1 MNIRKAKITNEIIPP
16 FLSLFKDYNSN
27 LRTRLKAN
35 SFFLSFDEKSKKT
48 FNKFVLLSNERFK
61 KMKYGGN
68 LNHILS
74 NQKNNYIKIN
84 NDIKN
89 DILYTSNYPSIER
102 NKLIKSVNILKT
114 KEISSLREKLYET
127 LRYTSPYENKVE
139 KFRKKLFNDKAI
151 TIKDKDSQ
159 ISDRKTYKSFS
170 QNDEN
175 DIKDK
180 IDLIKS
186 NTKDSIIE
194 DQENFD
200 KGLETYKD
208 FLKNKKN
215 ELVNGKE
222 KKKMI
227 KIYKNDFSDI
237 ESHINE
243 NNIKSLTYKTKS
255 STNKKK
261 KKKEDTKFEINI
273 LYKIKYFNSK
283 NKRKDIFPKL
293 KHTEDEQEELLNNE
307 GIFKER
313 ARQSNIY
320 FNFKTFNNL
329 DMKNTIGL
337 VNKEVK
343 NGINLDNKFKKQ
355 KMKFNMHYHT
365 LNGINDF
372 EDFEKA
378 KPHTSKKFVENQK
391 SSNEH
396 KVLKNRKVSEH
407 EKIMEEFQKI
417 YEEKKMR
424 WKKEDEDKEKRKI
437 IQKKE
442 KEEIINYLF
451 SLENKKNKKKI

>member
-1 MNIRKAKITNEIIPP
+1 MNAKKAKKTNKIIPP
-16 FLSLFKDYNSN
+16 LLSLFNEYNYN

-48 FNKFVLLSNERFK
+48 FNKFIILSNERFK
-61 KMKYGGN
+61 LMKYGGN
-68 LNHILS
+68 LNQILTK
-74 NQKNNYIKIN
+74 QKMNYNKIN
-84 NDIKN
+84 NDIKK
-89 DILYTSNYPSIER
+89 DILFTSNYPNIER
-102 NKLIKSVNILKT
+102 QKLVKSVNIIKS
-114 KEISSLREKLYET
+114 KEISNMREKLYET
-127 LRYTSPYENKVE
+127 LRYNSPYDKKIKLEKELKIINEKENE
-139 KFRKKLFNDKAI
+139 KKRL
-151 TIKDKDSQ
+151 
-159 ISDRKTYKSFS
+159 
-170 QNDEN
+170 N
-175 DIKDK
+175 DIENNKEIIK
-180 IDLIKS
+180 INANDAIE
-186 NTKDSIIE
+186 E
-194 DQENFD
+194 DQQKFN
-200 KGLETYKD
+200 KGLEQYKYL
-208 FLKNKKN
+208 LKEKEN
-215 ELVNGKE
+215 ELNDSEE
-222 KKKMI
+222 KKVI

-378 KPHTSKKFVENQK
+378 KPHTSKKFVETQK

-451 SLENKKNKKKI
+451 SLEDKKNKKKI